1 MKEKELRL
9 ALVLFGGVSLAV
21 YQHGIN
27 RELLNLARASRA
39 YHRVEGPAAKQ
50 APGHAYPAGAG
61 ADAWTAEVYFDLLKR
76 LGRTV
81 DLRVL
86 VDVISGASAG
96 AINGIALARA
106 LAHDLSLA
114 PVTRLWLERAD
125 MQRLIAPEARAGRW
139 DKWYF
144 RPLLRPLLAWARRE
158 GMLEAQ
164 PDPETLE
171 RALAFVRSRWF
182 SPPLD
187 GALLSAELLD
197 GLLAMETGSVAA
209 GSLLPSGTCLSLAV
223 TVTDFRGIER
233 ALFTHDPPLL
243 REREHRHLLRFA
255 CEHRRTGELDS
266 DFGLD
271 NAPSLAFAARASAC
285 GSMKIRRRSTSR
297 KARWTRM

>member
-125 MQRLIAPEARAGRW
+125 MQRLIAPEARAGKW

-144 RPLLRPLLAWARRE
+144 RPLLRPLLA
-158 GMLEAQ
+158 
-164 PDPETLE
+164 
-171 RALAFVRSRWF
+171 
-182 SPPLD
+182 
-187 GALLSAELLD
+187 SA
-197 GLLAMETGSVAA
+197 G
-209 GSLLPSGTCLSLAV
+209 
-223 TVTDFRGIER
+223 
-233 ALFTHDPPLL
+233 
-243 REREHRHLLRFA
+243 
-255 CEHRRTGELDS
+255 
-266 DFGLD
+266 
-271 NAPSLAFAARASAC
+271 
-285 GSMKIRRRSTSR
+285 
-297 KARWTRM
+297 

>member
-96 AINGIALARA
+96 AGAWCRAPAPCTQKAL
-106 LAHDLSLA
+106 
-114 PVTRLWLERAD
+114 TG
-125 MQRLIAPEARAGRW
+125 GRP
-139 DKWYF
+139 
-144 RPLLRPLLAWARRE
+144 R
-158 GMLEAQ
+158 
-164 PDPETLE
+164 
-171 RALAFVRSRWF
+171 
-182 SPPLD
+182 
-187 GALLSAELLD
+187 
-197 GLLAMETGSVAA
+197 
-209 GSLLPSGTCLSLAV
+209 
-223 TVTDFRGIER
+223 
-233 ALFTHDPPLL
+233 
-243 REREHRHLLRFA
+243 
-255 CEHRRTGELDS
+255 
-266 DFGLD
+266 
-271 NAPSLAFAARASAC
+271 AARVSLK
-285 GSMKIRRRSTSR
+285 G
-297 KARWTRM
+297 WV

>member
-125 MQRLIAPEARAGRW
+125 MQRLIASSAGQPMEIAVDRGGMRLVLRATPALREVKDNFNRGLSDAVRVIRTETHRNMTEGHLAAYDAATEAGVKMEKVWSAVLDERTRVAE
-139 DKWYF
+139 
-144 RPLLRPLLAWARRE
+144 LI
-158 GMLEAQ
+158 LEA
-164 PDPETLE
+164 E
-171 RALAFVRSRWF
+171 
-182 SPPLD
+182 
-187 GALLSAELLD
+187 SAAE
-197 GLLAMETGSVAA
+197 VA
-209 GSLLPSGTCLSLAV
+209 GDEYDDFRRRVLSLTA
-223 TVTDFRGIER
+223 IP
-233 ALFTHDPPLL
+233 A
-243 REREHRHLLRFA
+243 
-255 CEHRRTGELDS
+255 
-266 DFGLD
+266 
-271 NAPSLAFAARASAC
+271 AP
-285 GSMKIRRRSTSR
+285 TNP
-297 KARWTRM
+297 